1 MNEEVN
7 MFNPDKLRELCSD
20 GLAMYE
26 KNKGIVSENKQKK
39 ETR

>member
-7 MFNPDKLRELCSD
+7 MFNPDKLRELCPE
-20 GLAMYE
+20 GLAMNE
-26 KNKGIVSENKQKK
+26 KNKGIISENKQKN

>member
-7 MFNPDKLRELCSD
+7 MFNPDKLRELCPE

-26 KNKGIVSENKQKK
+26 KNKGIVTENKQMDEK
-39 ETR
+39 R